1 MGATENAYREAP
13 IGQGGLLYHRPLG
26 GQTHAER
33 QWRESPSRDE
43 TYGPRAKRRLRSYCG
58 DLIAA
63 SDPHETGK
71 TILNQSSERRG

>member
-13 IGQGGLLYHRPLG
+13 IGQGGLLYHRRLG

-43 TYGPRAKRRLRSYCG
+43 TYGPVRNEDCVP
-58 DLIAA
+58 IAA
-63 SDPHETGK
+63 TSLRPDDPHETGK